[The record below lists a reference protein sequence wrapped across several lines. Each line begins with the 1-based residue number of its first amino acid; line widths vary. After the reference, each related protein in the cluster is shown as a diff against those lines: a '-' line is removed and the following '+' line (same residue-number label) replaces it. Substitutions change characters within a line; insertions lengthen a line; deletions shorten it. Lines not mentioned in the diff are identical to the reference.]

1 MAEITGITPQMK
13 DKTRCNIEVDG
24 RFFCGM
30 KLETV
35 VAHRLKVGTAVSEE
49 ELSRL
54 QLESEKLTA
63 LDKALTYIT
72 ASMKTEK
79 DIRAYL
85 RKKGYL
91 EDVSDYVVE
100 KMRSYGYLDD
110 VAYARAYAEHA
121 GKKKGSRLIAM
132 ELRQK
137 GVPEEAVMEA
147 LAGVSGE
154 EDAARAAL
162 EKYLRG
168 KTPDRAT
175 LSKAYRHLM
184 SRGFDYETARA
195 ALSSLREETNE
206 DGAEPF
212 DGSRTGIGEDE
223 L

>member
-1 MAEITGITPQMK
+1 MAEITGITPQVK

-35 VAHRLKVGTAVSEE
+35 MEHRLKAGVIVSEE

-72 ASMKTEK
+72 ASMKTER

-110 VAYARAYAEHA
+110 AAYARAYIEHA

-137 GVPEEAVMEA
+137 GVSDEAIEEA
-147 LAGVSGE
+147 LSSVSGE
-154 EDAARAAL
+154 EESARRVL

-168 KTPDRAT
+168 KTPDRTTRA
-175 LSKAYRHLM
+175 KAYRHLL
-184 SRGFDYETARA
+184 SKGFDRDA
-195 ALSSLREETNE
+195 ALSALSALAEDPDEDSPGE
-206 DGAEPF
+206 DGE
-212 DGSRTGIGEDE
+212 EV
-223 L
+223 